1 MPEYDFFA
9 IAEGD
14 GWVVKDRWRLTAES
28 FADACIMAQELEDD
42 PDILYTDF
50 EEVGYETINKS

>member
-1 MPEYDFFA
+1 MTEYNFFA

-14 GWVVKDRWRLTAES
+14 GWTVRDRWQLEAES

-42 PDILYTDF
+42 PNILYTEF
-50 EEVGYETINKS
+50 VEVVGCE